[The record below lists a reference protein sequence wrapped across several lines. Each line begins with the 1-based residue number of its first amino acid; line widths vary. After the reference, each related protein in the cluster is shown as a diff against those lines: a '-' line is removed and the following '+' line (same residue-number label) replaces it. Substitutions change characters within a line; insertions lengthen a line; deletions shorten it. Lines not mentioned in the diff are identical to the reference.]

1 MQKVIKPP
9 TILINKKIPE
19 VAIISIVIGF
29 VKFGKE
35 VQNIIDDF
43 KINFIGY
50 FKRTILYM

>member
-9 TILINKKIPE
+9 TILINKKKPE
-19 VAIISIVIGF
+19 VAMISIVIGF